1 MHSIIHSPIMALAL
15 YPHLLFPMHSPEQ
28 LPIKKIPGIVAAACY
43 SLVSKAHIVAALLA
57 D

>member
-1 MHSIIHSPIMALAL
+1 MHSIIHSPVMALAL
-15 YPHLLFPMHSPEQ
+15 YPHLLFP
-28 LPIKKIPGIVAAACY
+28 IIPGIVAAACY